1 MKLYELACACY
12 VYAGFTNFDETYCDF
27 LEQTKSFLD
36 MRSETHRKALLEWL
50 NNFGCRQFE
59 KSFYEKASQN
69 LRVWYEEDGHLLP
82 PLEKAL
88 QFLSDDELDNAKIAY
103 KNLMN
108 VKASETKRVGPTG
121 AAKILFTLRKDAF
134 PPWDGAIRG
143 NRYDDSPES
152 YRKFLITTKQQ
163 LFQLETECK
172 EYGISLAELPELL
185 GRSSSSLV
193 KLVDE
198 YNWVT
203 ITRGCL
209 PPTLDELETWYQWA
223 RQAS

>member
-1 MKLYELACACY
+1 MRLYELACACY
-12 VYAGFTNFDETYCDF
+12 VYAGFTNFDKTYCDF
-27 LEQTKSFLD
+27 LKQTKYSLD
-36 MRSETHRKALLEWL
+36 MQSETHREALLKWL
-50 NNFGCRQFE
+50 NDFGCRQFE
-59 KSFYEKASQN
+59 KKYYKQASQN
-69 LRVWYEEDGHLLP
+69 LRVWYEEDRHLLP
-82 PLEKAL
+82 PLGRTL
-88 QFLSDDELDNAKIAY
+88 LVLSDDELDNAKIVY
-103 KNLMN
+103 NNLMN
-108 VKASETKRVGPTG
+108 IKASITKSVGPTG

-143 NRYDDSPES
+143 NRYDGSLES
-152 YRKFLITTKQQ
+152 YKKFLIATKHQ
-163 LFQLETECK
+163 LLQLERECVA
-172 EYGISLAELPELL
+172 YGIALAELPELL